1 MLFVSICLVVR
12 RLGPSRGIF
21 DPLSRRSAIQSSKS
35 NVGVIFV
42 EENVEG
48 ADEGQCA
55 LRRSAGEFDLHI
67 VIENVDTEDV
77 NSLFRVTVNGRPVAD
92 GFTAAQT
99 HLLVGEI
106 FERAFARN
114 RRYAS
119 AGQILEKAIE
129 RQTALPEGVAKDY
142 DGPAM

>member
-1 MLFVSICLVVR
+1 V
-12 RLGPSRGIF
+12 
-21 DPLSRRSAIQSSKS
+21 
-35 NVGVIFV
+35 
-42 EENVEG
+42 
-48 ADEGQCA
+48 
-55 LRRSAGEFDLHI
+55 HI
-67 VIENVDTEDV
+67 VIENVDTEDI

-119 AGQILEKAIE
+119 AGPVLEQAIE
-129 RQTALPEGVAKDY
+129 RQTELPGGVAKDY
-142 DGPAM
+142 DGSAM